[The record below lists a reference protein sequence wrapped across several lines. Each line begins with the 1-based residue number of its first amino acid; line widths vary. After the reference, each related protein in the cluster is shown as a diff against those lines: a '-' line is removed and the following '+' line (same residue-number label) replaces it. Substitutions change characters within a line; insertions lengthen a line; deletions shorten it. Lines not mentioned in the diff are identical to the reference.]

1 MEITESAVQEF
12 KKMISEANAGQ
23 NAGIR
28 FFISG
33 DGCCASYGLDIVEN
47 AEPGD
52 ESIEKG
58 GLKIFIQS
66 EASEGLSAATI
77 DFEQSGENAGFVIKG
92 LPTCCCE
99 CEDEE

>member
-12 KKMISEANAGQ
+12 KKMVSEANAGQ

-28 FFISG
+28 FFVSG
-33 DGCCASYGLDIVEN
+33 DECCASYGIDIVEN
-47 AEPGD
+47 GEPGD

-77 DFEQSGENAGFVIKG
+77 DFEGTGENAGFVIKG
-92 LPTCCCE
+92 LPSCCC